1 MQVKKRQDNEG
12 RNVGS
17 DIALE
22 GREIIIKAT
31 FAIIMG
37 VRMKQPRV
45 HISRAGHLCHH
56 HLALSNKVTLL
67 PSGVLMTSLA
77 DHVHD
82 PFCLCGKGEGWTAP
96 LGLH

>member
-1 MQVKKRQDNEG
+1 
-12 RNVGS
+12 
-17 DIALE
+17 
-22 GREIIIKAT
+22 
-31 FAIIMG
+31 MG
-37 VRMKQPRV
+37 VRLKQPSV
-45 HISRAGHLCHH
+45 HISQAGHLWHH